1 MSEHRLSEIVIER
14 PRTGMR
20 ISSTRLNGFKKNLR
34 KLTVEA
40 SEDGLLSPYIIKVR
54 NGSKSLS
61 DHLGPLRRFLKSK
74 VGEPWN
80 DVYSELCQRLD
91 ANTMAGQHV
100 IGHLWYYVEQHVEL
114 IDGIPYR
121 KTYLSHRSHQLIS
134 YRDQFYIHPETGILC
149 LAKSIP
155 RKQKTSPPTDVVMID
170 KYHQYCKINEI
181 WYLVTFEDFPPPP
194 TQYVTDMIRGLI
206 DCNQAMYVGDRRM
219 YPVSK
224 RQCNKKQ
231 IRFILNQLVQ
241 Q

>member
-20 ISSTRLNGFKKNLR
+20 ISSTSLNGFKKNLH

-54 NGSKSLS
+54 NGSKRLS
-61 DHLGPLRRFLKSK
+61 DHLAPLRRFLKSK

-80 DVYSELCQRLD
+80 QVYSELCQRLD
-91 ANTMAGQHV
+91 PSTMAGRHV
-100 IGHLWYYVEQHVEL
+100 IGHLWHYVEQHVEL
-114 IDGIPYR
+114 IDDIPYR
-121 KTYLSHRSHQLIS
+121 KPYLGYRSRQLIS

-149 LAKSIP
+149 LAKSVP

-194 TQYVTDMIRGLI
+194 TKDVTDIIRGLI
-206 DCNQAMYVGDRRM
+206 DRDSAMCVGGRRI
-219 YPVSK
+219 YAVSK
-224 RQCNKKQ
+224 QQCNKKQ

-241 Q
+241 R

>member
-20 ISSTRLNGFKKNLR
+20 ISSTSLKGCKKNLH

-40 SEDGLLSPYIIKVR
+40 SEDGLLNPYIIKVR
-54 NGSKSLS
+54 NGSKRLS

-80 DVYSELCQRLD
+80 EVYSELSQRLD
-91 ANTMAGQHV
+91 ASTMAGKHV
-100 IGHLWYYVEQHVEL
+100 LDHVWGYVERYVEL

-121 KTYLSHRSHQLIS
+121 QPYYGSQIELVS
-134 YRDQFYIHPETGILC
+134 YRYTSFYVHPETGILC
-149 LAKSIP
+149 LAKNTP
-155 RKQKTSPPTDVVMID
+155 RKPKASHPTDVVMID
-170 KYHQYCKINEI
+170 KYHRYCKLNEI
-181 WYLVTFEDFPPPP
+181 WYLVTFEDFPLPP
-194 TQYVTDMIRGLI
+194 TKYVTDIIRGLI
-206 DCNQAMYVGDRRM
+206 DCDRAMYVGGRRI
-219 YPVSK
+219 YAVSK